1 VQVGL
6 TTQEEG
12 GMIALSTDLI
22 VAKELQIR
30 GSLGMQP
37 HRYKDLLAMVE
48 SGKLHPEKLISK
60 TISLEEVNGVLESM
74 SQYGTLGSV
83 VINRF

>member
-1 VQVGL
+1 
-6 TTQEEG
+6 
-12 GMIALSTDLI
+12 
-22 VAKELQIR
+22 
-30 GSLGMQP
+30 
-37 HRYKDLLAMVE
+37 MVE